1 MKINKLLI
9 FVLIVFLI
17 ATVCVGCNNKSSE
30 PEQQGGE
37 VVPASSIVYDQEV
50 AEDKYLKER
59 ISDATAIY
67 YKSSLDGQYGDDRYL
82 FERTLLPKE
91 FTELDYIQ
99 STGSQCIDTG
109 IYYADELHFDL
120 KFSDYTSGV
129 SAGGIFG
136 TEGWMFSL
144 TRWGSPTKLIWC
156 VEQKK
161 FYSYNSF
168 SPYKTYTV
176 QCGKE
181 FMTINGI
188 ETIYQASSGIYGT
201 QNITLFKSN
210 TGYASVKLYYFKIYD
225 GDDIVRNYIPCYRNY
240 DKAVGLY
247 DLVTERFYCN
257 STETNFEREITP
269 ASEDLPD
276 GYQQVEYIQ
285 SSGSQYIDT
294 GFSTTD
300 GMRCQYKAN
309 WQTEGYICGSHSQNG
324 PYGRNG
330 GFLDTFDTKWELG
343 YGDTCPT
350 SPYPAS
356 ANTDYVVEFCTTY
369 ENAYL
374 NVNGET
380 IITSSGQ
387 STSGENVLLFACGW
401 YSPEQLSSGFST
413 SAKLYYCKIW
423 NADGVLVRDFIPC
436 YRKSDGTAGVY
447 DLVNKGFYTNVG
459 SGAFVVGKVVKKSS
473 FPKGYQP
480 IEYISTSGTQYI
492 TTDVVGEAIWEYDIQ
507 YDIAH
512 LNERQLMGHGGEAGE
527 YWGVTDG
534 KYGKSSY
541 WGMSDVDIGNRDI
554 FRVENYAGGGN
565 VYINGDFAYNNS
577 YDTRCEHSPAQIFA
591 INGMF
596 CNYCN
601 LYGCKVYDKEGELIR
616 NYVPCYRKEDNAAGL
631 YDLVKN
637 KFYVNEGTGVFGTG
651 DTIDTYDI
659 EDINLPSEYTQ
670 VEYIKST
677 GTQYI
682 DTGYLI
688 NATSIPSLKVI
699 IDQTIT
705 KTTNVWSLSG
715 TGSVSP
721 RVYLGVRNDGQ
732 FGYGA
737 GNAGLSTNIDYENN
751 TRLTYTLDIPNAR
764 YKVTGSQNFEI
775 SINTT
780 IAGTAY
786 RNFYLFGYREETETI
801 GHTTKMYSC
810 KMYQGDTLIRYFV
823 PCVRKSDSIAGLYD
837 IVNNV
842 FYTNEGT
849 GTFEYGNPVNQE
861 DELLPIEYERVDYIQ
876 SSGNGG
882 GYASTGQ
889 EIALGI
895 PLDMDNDSVEI
906 TFQSTMIEQDGL
918 ILATH
923 GDASIQNYAYFYHYI
938 SGASTCLF
946 IGNDGQLQQIGGID
960 CDLSKHTM
968 IWRNK
973 QLIMDGVV
981 LGEDTRELGTT
992 TYEAYLCSWGGQ
1004 YHYSGKIF
1012 RCKIWKSG
1020 ELVRNMIP
1028 CYRKADSETG
1038 MYDLVN
1044 NVFYTNTGSGAFVPG
1059 LSQES
1064 LIPGTTISP
1073 LAYLEEYEQIKYL
1086 TSAGEQYIDTEITP
1100 SNDVVFEI
1108 AFGTDN
1114 LLISDSYVLGNGDGD
1129 GIEIYLQAGL
1139 WKVAYGSEV
1148 ASFEAIPTTKTTV
1161 ILVKKMLLVGYND
1174 SSPTL
1179 IHTFSS
1185 TITSTRTLTLFATNR
1200 ESEMLLSSGIN
1211 IYGFRMMTG
1220 NSMCEYVPSIQKE
1233 DGTYGMYD
1241 GVQDK
1246 LLGSNGSA
1254 EFISSQ
1260 EILSKLLPDGYHMLE
1275 YIESS
1280 GTQYIDTG
1288 IKDSSNTLI
1297 EVDFLTTSLTSV
1309 FGTTT
1314 GMGYTQNLSYM
1325 GGYFYYLNR
1334 SAGLQGKS
1342 TINKRMVVK
1351 MNNNL
1356 CYRDDT
1362 FVYEYSAV
1370 SKTDTQTMFLFA
1382 RNKSGTPDDMGDTK
1396 LYSCKIY
1403 ENKMIKRYFVPACRD
1418 ADGEIGLYE
1427 LVTETFCT
1435 NEGEGEFDSNETENI
1450 YKDTVLPTGY
1460 RQLEYIE
1467 GTGTQYFDTGII
1479 VNKPDY
1485 VIYEG
1490 KIQYT
1495 STTTLWTGANPYLQM
1510 TYSYYKTREPIRFKV
1525 TYDGAIET
1533 LSVGGYT
1540 NTTKDWTN
1548 YNYIDVRLCIL
1559 GMGDNKGALYNS
1571 APQQAKVYYI
1581 KVTKNNELVFEGI
1594 PCYRESD
1601 GEAGLF
1607 DLVSQ
1612 KFMGNLGTGSVVR
1625 GKEVNNISNEY
1636 EQVDYVEYTGTQ
1648 QINIPYAVTSTTKVE
1663 ISIENNTSGATN
1675 EYPLADIGG
1684 STLGVANNIPTYN
1697 VFDTTITGSAL
1708 ITNTKYLLTATFD
1721 KDNALIV
1728 NGTVYD
1734 TDNITLGTFG
1744 DSIKLFGVTP
1754 AINGTIKVFRIKVY
1768 EGDKIALDLIPCSR
1782 KYDGKIGLFDY
1793 VNSEFYVPTSG
1804 DMECNVSFE
1813 AVKMGNLFK
1822 ELDYIYLDDEHYL
1835 NLSYV
1840 GNTKFIFDA
1849 QFDATASNGLMGY
1862 TKIRDLNWG
1871 VMNGKYVFGATE
1883 QYVAGNRDIIT
1894 DEYTASSII
1903 RSLNG
1908 EVVATLPLTV
1918 ISRGAYRIG
1927 SVYDNKDNCAVKIYS
1942 IKVEQ
1947 NGKIIAEFVPMKR
1960 KSDQSI
1966 GLLDKITNVFYV
1978 VYSNKDNFVMG
1989 NVVGHHFDTNN
2000 VVTEVSESHDGDI
2013 SHVCSI
2019 CGTEIHETKE
2029 AYAYKVDFM
2038 YGTGVK
2044 EVKVYKGY
2052 DLSTYETTNVAYT
2065 RNKNTNNFSRR
2076 DAQVYFE
2083 VVLDEGYEIE
2093 KIYPG
2098 DAVCTNYENNIY
2110 IVSEVTS
2117 ETTVKILARKHYEG

>member
-17 ATVCVGCNNKSSE
+17 ATVCVGCNNKSTE

-257 STETNFEREITP
+257 STETNFERETTP
-269 ASEDLPD
+269 ASDGLPD
-276 GYQQVEYIQ
+276 AYQQVEYIE
-285 SSGSQYIDT
+285 STGTQYIDT
-294 GFSTTD
+294 NFVPNQDTGIEIKFSSNNYADESLFVYGSGNSCDDAAFELYPWGNRLQFNYGTSDLFSDIEFDSNSIITAYQKKTQVGYFVD
-300 GMRCQYKAN
+300 GVSTYLETHPAN
-309 WQTEGYICGSHSQNG
+309 S
-324 PYGRNG
+324 
-330 GFLDTFDTKWELG
+330 F
-343 YGDTCPT
+343 T
-350 SPYPAS
+350 SPYTLYLLALHRADLGVS
-356 ANTDYVVEFCTTY
+356 TT
-369 ENAYL
+369 E
-374 NVNGET
+374 V
-380 IITSSGQ
+380 
-387 STSGENVLLFACGW
+387 
-401 YSPEQLSSGFST
+401 
-413 SAKLYYCKIW
+413 KLYGCKIW
-423 NADGVLVRDFIPC
+423 DNGNLVRDYIPC
-436 YRKSDGTAGVY
+436 YRKTDNTAGLY
-447 DLVNKGFYTNVG
+447 DKINNSFYTNQG
-459 SGAFVVGKVVKKSS
+459 TGTFNVGKAVKKSS
-473 FPKGYQP
+473 FPSGYQP

-631 YDLVKN
+631 YDLIKN

-651 DTIDTYDI
+651 DIIDTYDI
-659 EDINLPSEYTQ
+659 EDSNLPSEYTQ

-705 KTTNVWSLSG
+705 KTTNVWSVSG
-715 TGSVSP
+715 TGTVTP

-737 GNAGLSTNIDYENN
+737 GNADLSTNIDYENN

-764 YKVTGSQNFEI
+764 YIVTGSQNFEI

-786 RNFYLFGYREETETI
+786 RNFYLFGYRQETETI

-842 FYTNEGT
+842 FYTNEGA

-923 GDASIQNYAYFYHYI
+923 GDASIQNYAYFYHYL

-946 IGNDGQLQQIGGID
+946 IGNDGQLQLIGGID

-992 TYEAYLCSWGGQ
+992 TYDAYLCSWGGQ

-1073 LAYLEEYEQIKYL
+1073 LAYLEEYEQVKYL

-1220 NSMCEYVPSIQKE
+1220 
-1233 DGTYGMYD
+1233 
-1241 GVQDK
+1241 
-1246 LLGSNGSA
+1246 
-1254 EFISSQ
+1254 
-1260 EILSKLLPDGYHMLE
+1260 
-1275 YIESS
+1275 
-1280 GTQYIDTG
+1280 
-1288 IKDSSNTLI
+1288 
-1297 EVDFLTTSLTSV
+1297 
-1309 FGTTT
+1309 
-1314 GMGYTQNLSYM
+1314 
-1325 GGYFYYLNR
+1325 
-1334 SAGLQGKS
+1334 
-1342 TINKRMVVK
+1342 
-1351 MNNNL
+1351 
-1356 CYRDDT
+1356 
-1362 FVYEYSAV
+1362 
-1370 SKTDTQTMFLFA
+1370 
-1382 RNKSGTPDDMGDTK
+1382 
-1396 LYSCKIY
+1396 
-1403 ENKMIKRYFVPACRD
+1403 
-1418 ADGEIGLYE
+1418 
-1427 LVTETFCT
+1427 
-1435 NEGEGEFDSNETENI
+1435 
-1450 YKDTVLPTGY
+1450 
-1460 RQLEYIE
+1460 
-1467 GTGTQYFDTGII
+1467 
-1479 VNKPDY
+1479 
-1485 VIYEG
+1485 
-1490 KIQYT
+1490 
-1495 STTTLWTGANPYLQM
+1495 
-1510 TYSYYKTREPIRFKV
+1510 
-1525 TYDGAIET
+1525 
-1533 LSVGGYT
+1533 
-1540 NTTKDWTN
+1540 
-1548 YNYIDVRLCIL
+1548 
-1559 GMGDNKGALYNS
+1559 
-1571 APQQAKVYYI
+1571 
-1581 KVTKNNELVFEGI
+1581 
-1594 PCYRESD
+1594 
-1601 GEAGLF
+1601 
-1607 DLVSQ
+1607 
-1612 KFMGNLGTGSVVR
+1612 
-1625 GKEVNNISNEY
+1625 
-1636 EQVDYVEYTGTQ
+1636 
-1648 QINIPYAVTSTTKVE
+1648 
-1663 ISIENNTSGATN
+1663 
-1675 EYPLADIGG
+1675 
-1684 STLGVANNIPTYN
+1684 
-1697 VFDTTITGSAL
+1697 
-1708 ITNTKYLLTATFD
+1708 
-1721 KDNALIV
+1721 
-1728 NGTVYD
+1728 
-1734 TDNITLGTFG
+1734 
-1744 DSIKLFGVTP
+1744 
-1754 AINGTIKVFRIKVY
+1754 
-1768 EGDKIALDLIPCSR
+1768 
-1782 KYDGKIGLFDY
+1782 
-1793 VNSEFYVPTSG
+1793 
-1804 DMECNVSFE
+1804 
-1813 AVKMGNLFK
+1813 
-1822 ELDYIYLDDEHYL
+1822 
-1835 NLSYV
+1835 
-1840 GNTKFIFDA
+1840 
-1849 QFDATASNGLMGY
+1849 
-1862 TKIRDLNWG
+1862 
-1871 VMNGKYVFGATE
+1871 
-1883 QYVAGNRDIIT
+1883 
-1894 DEYTASSII
+1894 
-1903 RSLNG
+1903 
-1908 EVVATLPLTV
+1908 
-1918 ISRGAYRIG
+1918 
-1927 SVYDNKDNCAVKIYS
+1927 
-1942 IKVEQ
+1942 
-1947 NGKIIAEFVPMKR
+1947 
-1960 KSDQSI
+1960 
-1966 GLLDKITNVFYV
+1966 
-1978 VYSNKDNFVMG
+1978 
-1989 NVVGHHFDTNN
+1989 
-2000 VVTEVSESHDGDI
+2000 
-2013 SHVCSI
+2013 
-2019 CGTEIHETKE
+2019 
-2029 AYAYKVDFM
+2029 
-2038 YGTGVK
+2038 
-2044 EVKVYKGY
+2044 
-2052 DLSTYETTNVAYT
+2052 
-2065 RNKNTNNFSRR
+2065 
-2076 DAQVYFE
+2076 
-2083 VVLDEGYEIE
+2083 
-2093 KIYPG
+2093 
-2098 DAVCTNYENNIY
+2098 
-2110 IVSEVTS
+2110 
-2117 ETTVKILARKHYEG
+2117 